1 MTCLDAASTVV
12 YIETMAEASNKP
24 NDGHPTEY
32 PLFYIRGNYYRMIHV
47 DGIYGGGAPTV
58 GNIVMTVFSHRIAL
72 PKSTVNNGQGQEI
85 IERRVA
91 ENGIENEL
99 EASLVMDIN
108 TAKIMRQWLDST
120 ISNCEAAMGGTKG

>member
-1 MTCLDAASTVV
+1 
-12 YIETMAEASNKP
+12 
-24 NDGHPTEY
+24 
-32 PLFYIRGNYYRMIHV
+32 MIHV